1 MAKFYDFFV
10 CFGTGEK
17 TKLTLKSKLANFIR
31 SLPFLKSN
39 HTTKVLYSM
48 RVDFYNLKLYL
59 LINEIFESRVNIYP
73 EMMCAGHPEGGKDA
87 CQGDS
92 GGPLMLKVVL

>member
-1 MAKFYDFFV
+1 
-10 CFGTGEK
+10 
-17 TKLTLKSKLANFIR
+17 
-31 SLPFLKSN
+31 
-39 HTTKVLYSM
+39 M

-59 LINEIFESRVNIYP
+59 LISEIFESRVNIYP
-73 EMMCAGHPEGGKDA
+73 EMMCAGHQEGGKDA